1 MSDGGF
7 ADFEDQDDGFEFL
20 WDDEDESNDIAVCL
34 TISYKKF

>member
-7 ADFEDQDDGFEFL
+7 ADFEAQDEDFDFL

-34 TISYKKF
+34 RASYKGI